1 MDASGLSKPLWF
13 DFFTDFRDVFGSWSR
28 ISDFDPVYPI
38 LFRCQKCV
46 DRSRRSPARNIADVF
61 QTTPR
66 PRFRNRKR
74 RLEDRAFRAR
84 RPGGCPSLR
93 TGRVIRSVTVSIPCS
108 SVFFFACFQ
117 MKNKLDYITVN
128 PHLMVYGSPPYE
140 KANKTDKGSLV
151 IAKSIREVRRRDC

>member
-1 MDASGLSKPLWF
+1 MDASGLSKTLWF

-66 PRFRNRKR
+66 PRFGNRER
-74 RLEDRAFRAR
+74 RIESRAFHAR
-84 RPGGCPSLR
+84 RDGDGRPSLR
-93 TGRVIRSVTVSIPCS
+93 TGRVIGSRSEPVKETTRALSRALDHATVDSGPLTNRRRNRGRRSGFRSV
-108 SVFFFACFQ
+108 
-117 MKNKLDYITVN
+117 
-128 PHLMVYGSPPYE
+128 
-140 KANKTDKGSLV
+140 
-151 IAKSIREVRRRDC
+151 REVLAICCP